1 MDTVVLSVFRL
12 LIGVALFFFIPGFF
26 LTVVLF
32 PKKQELRSLE
42 RVSVAVITS
51 VLVSIA
57 DSTVLLMTLGL
68 NFTTLALSMSALV
81 ALFAASAFAR
91 WRRLPQSD
99 RLVVRGASNPSV
111 LPAVGAAIC
120 LCLALV
126 GTTLLLAPHP
136 NEASYSEFYVLDSNR
151 QTVAYPTNVT
161 SGTPFTLILG
171 ITNHENASNRYA
183 GTVSLGNS
191 TLYRFD
197 NLTLIQG
204 QNVEWPTRISLTS
217 LGERQKLNF
226 TLVDSLDKTYELH
239 LWVNVRAP

>member
-1 MDTVVLSVFRL
+1 MIDTVVLSVFRL
-12 LIGVALFFFIPGFF
+12 LMGAALLFFIPGFL

-32 PKKQELRSLE
+32 PKQQDLRSLE
-42 RVSVAVITS
+42 RISAAVITS

-57 DSTVLLMTLGL
+57 DGTVLLMTVGL
-68 NFTTLALSMSALV
+68 DFSTLALSMSALV
-81 ALFAASAFAR
+81 AVFAASAFAR

-99 RLVVRGASNPSV
+99 RLVVSARNPIV

-171 ITNHENASNRYA
+171 ITNRENASDTYA

-204 QNVEWPTRISLTS
+204 QNVERPISISVTS
-217 LGERQKLNF
+217 LGEKQKLKF
-226 TLVDSLDKTYELH
+226 TLVDSFDKTYELH

>member
-1 MDTVVLSVFRL
+1 MIDTVVLSVFRL
-12 LIGVALFFFIPGFF
+12 LMGAALLFFIPGFL

-32 PKKQELRSLE
+32 PKQQDLRSLE
-42 RVSVAVITS
+42 RISAAVITS

-57 DSTVLLMTLGL
+57 DGTVLLMTVGL
-68 NFTTLALSMSALV
+68 DFTTLALSMSALV
-81 ALFAASAFAR
+81 AVFAASAFAQ

-99 RLVVRGASNPSV
+99 RLVVSAGNPIV
-111 LPAVGAAIC
+111 LPAMGAAIC

-171 ITNHENASNRYA
+171 ITNHENASDTYA

-204 QNVEWPTRISLTS
+204 QNVERPISISVTS
-217 LGERQKLNF
+217 LGEKQKLKF
-226 TLVDSLDKTYELH
+226 TLVDSFDKTYELH

>member
-1 MDTVVLSVFRL
+1 MDTVILSVFRL
-12 LIGVALFFFIPGFF
+12 LIGAAMFFFVPGFL

-32 PKKQELRSLE
+32 PRKQDLRSLE
-42 RVSVAVITS
+42 RISAAVITS
-51 VLVSIA
+51 ILVSIA
-57 DSTVLLMTLGL
+57 DSTVLLVTLGL
-68 NFTTLALSMSALV
+68 DFATLALSMSALV
-81 ALFAASAFAR
+81 AVFAASAFSR
-91 WRRLPQSD
+91 WRRLPRSD
-99 RLVVRGASNPSV
+99 RLAFRGAGNRIV
-111 LPAVGAAIC
+111 LPVVGAAIC

-136 NEASYSEFYVLDSNR
+136 NEAGYSEFYVLDSNR

-161 SGTPFTLILG
+161 SGTLFTLILG
-171 ITNHENASNRYA
+171 ITNHENASNTYA

-204 QNVEWPTRISLTS
+204 QNVEWPIFISVTS
-217 LGERQKLNF
+217 LGEKQKLNF
-226 TLVDSLDKTYELH
+226 TLVDSFDKTYELH

>member
-1 MDTVVLSVFRL
+1 MMDTVVLSVFRL
-12 LIGVALFFFIPGFF
+12 LIGAALFFFIPGFL

-32 PKKQELRSLE
+32 PGKQDLRSLE
-42 RVSVAVITS
+42 RVSAAVITS

-57 DSTVLLMTLGL
+57 DGTVLLMTVGL
-68 NFTTLALSMSALV
+68 DFTTLALSMSVLV
-81 ALFAASAFAR
+81 AVFAASAFAR
-91 WRRLPQSD
+91 WRPLPQSD
-99 RLVVRGASNPSV
+99 RLVVSAGNPIV
-111 LPAVGAAIC
+111 LSAVGAAIC

-126 GTTLLLAPHP
+126 GTTLLLAPPP

-171 ITNHENASNRYA
+171 ITNHENASDTYS

-204 QNVEWPTRISLTS
+204 QNVERPISISVTS
-217 LGERQKLNF
+217 LGERQKLKF
-226 TLVDSLDKTYELH
+226 TLVDSFDKTYELH
-239 LWVNVRAP
+239 LWVNLRAP

>member
-1 MDTVVLSVFRL
+1 MMDTVVLSVFRL
-12 LIGVALFFFIPGFF
+12 LMWAALFFFIPGFL

-32 PKKQELRSLE
+32 PKQQDLRSLE
-42 RVSVAVITS
+42 RISAAVITS

-57 DSTVLLMTLGL
+57 DGTVLLMTVGL
-68 NFTTLALSMSALV
+68 DFTTLALSMSALV
-81 ALFAASAFAR
+81 AVFAASAFAQ

-99 RLVVRGASNPSV
+99 RLVVSARNPIV

-171 ITNHENASNRYA
+171 ITNRENASDTYA

-197 NLTLIQG
+197 NLTLFQG
-204 QNVEWPTRISLTS
+204 QNVERPISISVTS
-217 LGERQKLNF
+217 LGEKQKLKF
-226 TLVDSLDKTYELH
+226 TLVDSFDKTYELH

>member
-12 LIGVALFFFIPGFF
+12 LIGVALFFFVPGFF

-32 PKKQELRSLE
+32 PKKQDLRSLE
-42 RVSVAVITS
+42 RTSVAVITS
-51 VLVSIA
+51 VLVSIV

-68 NFTTLALSMSALV
+68 DFATLALSMSALV
-81 ALFAASAFAR
+81 AAFAMAAFAR

-99 RLVVRGASNPSV
+99 RFTVRGAGNPIV
-111 LPAVGAAIC
+111 LPAVGAVIC

-136 NEASYSEFYVLDSNR
+136 NEASYSDFYVLDSNR

-161 SGTPFTLILG
+161 AGTSSTLILG
-171 ITNHENASNRYA
+171 ITNHENTSNTYV

-204 QNVEWPTRISLTS
+204 QNVERPIHISFTS
-217 LGERQKLNF
+217 VGEKQKLNF
-226 TLVDSLDKTYELH
+226 TLVDSFDKTYELH
-239 LWVNVRAP
+239 LWVNVRPP

>member
-12 LIGVALFFFIPGFF
+12 LIGVPLFFFVPGFF
-26 LTVVLF
+26 FTVVLF
-32 PKKQELRSLE
+32 PKKQDLRSLE

-51 VLVSIA
+51 VLVSII
-57 DSTVLLMTLGL
+57 DGTVLLMTLGL
-68 NFTTLALSMSALV
+68 DFMTLALSMSALV
-81 ALFAASAFAR
+81 AAFATAAFAR

-99 RLVVRGASNPSV
+99 RLVVQGASNPIV

-136 NEASYSEFYVLDSNR
+136 NGAGYSEFYVLDSNR
-151 QTVAYPTNVT
+151 QTVAYLTNVT
-161 SGTPFTLILG
+161 AGTSSTLILG
-171 ITNHENASNRYA
+171 ITNHENSTNTYA

-204 QNVEWPTRISLTS
+204 QNVERPIRISLTS
-217 LGERQKLNF
+217 LGEKQKLKF
-226 TLVDSLDKTYELH
+226 TLVDSFDKTYELH
-239 LWVNVRAP
+239 LWVNVRVP

>member
-12 LIGVALFFFIPGFF
+12 LIGAALFFFLPGFF
-26 LTVVLF
+26 LTVALF
-32 PKKQELRSLE
+32 PKKQDLQTLE
-42 RVSVAVITS
+42 RVTVAVITS
-51 VLVSIA
+51 VIVSIA
-57 DSTVLLMTLGL
+57 DGTVLLMTLGL
-68 NFTTLALSMSALV
+68 DFTTLTLSMSALV
-81 ALFAASAFAR
+81 AVFATAAFAR

-99 RLVVRGASNPSV
+99 RLVVQGAGNPIV

-136 NEASYSEFYVLDSNR
+136 NEASYSAFYVLDSNR

-161 SGTPFTLILG
+161 SGAPFTLILG
-171 ITNHENASNRYA
+171 ITNHENSSNTYA

-197 NLTLIQG
+197 NLTLIRG
-204 QNVEWPTRISLTS
+204 QNVERPIRISLTS
-217 LGERQKLNF
+217 LGEKQKLKF
-226 TLVDSLDKTYELH
+226 TLVDSFDKTYELH

>member
-12 LIGVALFFFIPGFF
+12 LIGAALFFFVPGFF
-26 LTVVLF
+26 LTVALF
-32 PKKQELRSLE
+32 PKKQDLRSLE

-51 VLVSIA
+51 VLVSIV
-57 DSTVLLMTLGL
+57 DSTALLMTLGL
-68 NFTTLALSMSALV
+68 DFTTLGLSMSALV
-81 ALFAASAFAR
+81 AAFAMAAFAR

-99 RLVVRGASNPSV
+99 RFTVRGAGNPIV

-136 NEASYSEFYVLDSNR
+136 NEASYSDFYVLDSNG

-161 SGTPFTLILG
+161 VGTSSTLILG
-171 ITNHENASNRYA
+171 ITNHENSNNTYA

-191 TLYRFD
+191 TVYRFD

-204 QNVEWPTRISLTS
+204 QNAERPIYISFTS
-217 LGERQKLNF
+217 PGKNQKLNF
-226 TLVDSLDKTYELH
+226 TLVDSFDKTYELH
-239 LWVNVRAP
+239 LWVNVRPP

>member
-1 MDTVVLSVFRL
+1 MDTVILSVFRL
-12 LIGVALFFFIPGFF
+12 LIGAALFFFVPGFL

-32 PKKQELRSLE
+32 PRKQDLRSLE

-51 VLVSIA
+51 ILVSIA
-57 DSTVLLMTLGL
+57 DSTVLLVTLGL
-68 NFTTLALSMSALV
+68 DFTTLALSMSALV
-81 ALFAASAFAR
+81 AVFAASAFVR
-91 WRRLPQSD
+91 WRRVLQSD
-99 RLVVRGASNPSV
+99 RLVVRGAGNRIV

-136 NEASYSEFYVLDSNR
+136 NEAGYSEFYVLDSNR

-171 ITNHENASNRYA
+171 ITNYENASNTYA

-204 QNVEWPTRISLTS
+204 QNVEWPISISVTS
-217 LGERQKLNF
+217 LGEKQKLNF
-226 TLVDSLDKTYELH
+226 TLVDSFDKTYELH

>member
-1 MDTVVLSVFRL
+1 MDTIVLLVFRL
-12 LIGVALFFFIPGFF
+12 LIGVALFFFVPGFL

-42 RVSVAVITS
+42 RVSAAVITS
-51 VLVSIA
+51 VLISIA
-57 DSTVLLMTLGL
+57 NSTVLLITLGL
-68 NFTTLALSMSALV
+68 DFTTLALSMCVLV
-81 ALFAASAFAR
+81 AVLGPLAFTR
-91 WRRLPQSD
+91 WRRLPQSE
-99 RLVVRGASNPSV
+99 RLVVHGARNSIV

-126 GTTLLLAPHP
+126 GTTLLLAPRP

-171 ITNHENASNRYA
+171 ITNHENTSDTYA
-183 GTVSLGNS
+183 GTVSLDNS

-197 NLTLIQG
+197 NLTLSQG
-204 QNVEWPTRISLTS
+204 QNIERPIAISITS
-217 LGERQKLNF
+217 LGEKQKLNF
-226 TLVDSLDKTYELH
+226 TLTDSFDKTSELH

>member
-12 LIGVALFFFIPGFF
+12 LIGAALFFFVPGFF

-32 PKKQELRSLE
+32 PKKQDLRSLE
-42 RVSVAVITS
+42 RTSVAVITS
-51 VLVSIA
+51 VLVSIV
-57 DSTVLLMTLGL
+57 DSTVLMMTLGL
-68 NFTTLALSMSALV
+68 DFATLALSMSALV
-81 ALFAASAFAR
+81 AAFAMAAFAR

-99 RLVVRGASNPSV
+99 RFTVRGAGNPIV
-111 LPAVGAAIC
+111 LPAVGAVIC

-136 NEASYSEFYVLDSNR
+136 NEASYSDFYVLDSNR

-161 SGTPFTLILG
+161 AGTSSTLILG
-171 ITNHENASNRYA
+171 ITNHENTSNTYV

-197 NLTLIQG
+197 NLTLVQG
-204 QNVEWPTRISLTS
+204 QNVERPIHISFTS
-217 LGERQKLNF
+217 VGEKQKLNF
-226 TLVDSLDKTYELH
+226 TLVDSFDKTYELH
-239 LWVNVRAP
+239 LWVNVRPP

>member
-1 MDTVVLSVFRL
+1 MDTVVFSVFRL
-12 LIGVALFFFIPGFF
+12 LIGVALFFFVPGFF
-26 LTVVLF
+26 FTVVLF
-32 PKKQELRSLE
+32 PKKQDLRSLE
-42 RVSVAVITS
+42 RVSVAVIIS
-51 VLVSIA
+51 VLVSIV
-57 DSTVLLMTLGL
+57 DGTVLLMTLGL
-68 NFTTLALSMSALV
+68 DFTTLTLSMSALV
-81 ALFAASAFAR
+81 AVFATAAFAR

-99 RLVVRGASNPSV
+99 RLVVQGAGNPIV

-136 NEASYSEFYVLDSNR
+136 NEASYSAFYVLDSNR

-161 SGTPFTLILG
+161 SGAPFTLILG
-171 ITNHENASNRYA
+171 ITNHENSSNTYA

-197 NLTLIQG
+197 NLTLIRG
-204 QNVEWPTRISLTS
+204 QNVERPIRISLTS
-217 LGERQKLNF
+217 LGEKQKLKF
-226 TLVDSLDKTYELH
+226 TLVDSFDKTYELH

>member
-1 MDTVVLSVFRL
+1 MMDTVVLSVFRL
-12 LIGVALFFFIPGFF
+12 LIGAALFFFIPGFL

-32 PKKQELRSLE
+32 PKKQDLRSLE
-42 RVSVAVITS
+42 RVSAAVITS

-57 DSTVLLMTLGL
+57 DGAVLLMTVGL
-68 NFTTLALSMSALV
+68 DFTTLALSMSALV
-81 ALFAASAFAR
+81 AVFAASAFAR
-91 WRRLPQSD
+91 WRRFPQSD
-99 RLVVRGASNPSV
+99 RLVVSARNPIV
-111 LPAVGAAIC
+111 LSAVGAAIC

-151 QTVAYPTNVT
+151 QTIAYPTNVT

-171 ITNHENASNRYA
+171 IINHENASDTYA

-204 QNVEWPTRISLTS
+204 QNVERPISISVTS
-217 LGERQKLNF
+217 LGEKQKLKF
-226 TLVDSLDKTYELH
+226 TLVDSFDKTYELH

>member
-1 MDTVVLSVFRL
+1 MMDTVVLSVFRL
-12 LIGVALFFFIPGFF
+12 LMGAALFFFIPGFL

-32 PKKQELRSLE
+32 PKQQDLRSLE
-42 RVSVAVITS
+42 RISAAVITS

-57 DSTVLLMTLGL
+57 DGTVLLMTVGL
-68 NFTTLALSMSALV
+68 DFTTLALSMSALV
-81 ALFAASAFAR
+81 AVFAASAFAR

-99 RLVVRGASNPSV
+99 RLVVSARNPIV

-136 NEASYSEFYVLDSNR
+136 NEATYSEFYVLDSNR

-171 ITNHENASNRYA
+171 ITNHENASDTYA

-204 QNVEWPTRISLTS
+204 QNVERPISISVTS
-217 LGERQKLNF
+217 LGEKQKLKF
-226 TLVDSLDKTYELH
+226 TLVDSFDKTYELH

>member
-12 LIGVALFFFIPGFF
+12 LMGAALFFFIPGFL

-32 PKKQELRSLE
+32 PKQQDLRSLE
-42 RVSVAVITS
+42 RISAAVITS

-57 DSTVLLMTLGL
+57 DGTVLLMTVGL
-68 NFTTLALSMSALV
+68 DFTTLALSMSALV
-81 ALFAASAFAR
+81 AVFAASAFAR

-99 RLVVRGASNPSV
+99 RLVVSARNPIV

-136 NEASYSEFYVLDSNR
+136 NEATYSEFYVLDSNR

-171 ITNHENASNRYA
+171 ITNHENASDTYA

-204 QNVEWPTRISLTS
+204 QNVERPISISVTS
-217 LGERQKLNF
+217 LGEKQKLKF
-226 TLVDSLDKTYELH
+226 TLVDSFDKTYELH